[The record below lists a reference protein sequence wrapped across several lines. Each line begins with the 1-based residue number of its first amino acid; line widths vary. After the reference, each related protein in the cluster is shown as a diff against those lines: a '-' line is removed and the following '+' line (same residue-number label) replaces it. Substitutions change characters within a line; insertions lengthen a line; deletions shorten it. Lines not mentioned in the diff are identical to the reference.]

1 MKQSSFFVVILMAL
15 FGLMLTSLFVG
26 NIPWQSLWVQTDIFW
41 FALAHLRLPRTLLA
55 VLAGAG
61 LGVTGAALQGFLR
74 NPLADP
80 GLIGVSS
87 GASLSAVLALSLG
100 FSLATIPFLG
110 IMGAIV
116 TTLFLHQ
123 AVSKNKDTLRL
134 ILVGLALNSFL
145 SALTALVLNFS
156 KNPYKSLEI
165 MFWLLGS
172 FSDQPLDK
180 VLWAV
185 LPVVIGFWIIY
196 RDRHVLDTLSF
207 GEDFSHNM
215 GHAITTVQKKL
226 IIGIAL
232 IVGPIVSLGGI
243 VGFVGLITPHI
254 LRQILKVKP
263 SDLLIPSALSGA
275 VLCLLADIGVR
286 FLSIGS
292 EIKIGVVTSFL
303 GAPFFLYL
311 LLKKGKTKHD
321 PYS

>member
-243 VGFVGLITPHI
+243 VGFVGLITPI
-254 LRQILKVKP
+254 
-263 SDLLIPSALSGA
+263 
-275 VLCLLADIGVR
+275 
-286 FLSIGS
+286 
-292 EIKIGVVTSFL
+292 SFD
-303 GAPFFLYL
+303 
-311 LLKKGKTKHD
+311 K
-321 PYS
+321 S